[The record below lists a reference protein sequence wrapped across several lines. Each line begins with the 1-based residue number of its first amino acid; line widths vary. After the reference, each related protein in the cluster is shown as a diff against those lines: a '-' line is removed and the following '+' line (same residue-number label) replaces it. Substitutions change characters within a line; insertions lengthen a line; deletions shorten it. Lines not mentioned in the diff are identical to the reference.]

1 MKTKILSIL
10 ALLLMTVT
18 QGAWAQETLTV
29 YDGTADNRYSPM
41 NSYIF
46 DNYTKCECIIPAS
59 ELTAM
64 EGGTITAITFYARAV
79 ATQNAAWTNTNQK
92 VFLKEVS
99 GTTLSS
105 YSGMTDATVV
115 FDGTLPM
122 PTTSASGYTI
132 SFSQGYTYNGGNLLI
147 GVYNDAKGKYN
158 QVRWYGIDNQSS
170 GVSAYGY
177 STLSPAEVGFTKQ
190 TFLPKTTFTY
200 ETPPTAVDLGLPSGT
215 RWADMNVGAGS
226 ETGYGTYYAWSSSDI
241 ATAQWGNDWRMPTL
255 TEAQELINNTDQEW
269 ATIGGVNGTKFMKK
283 TDHSVYIFVPAAG
296 WDGSGNGN
304 IGTAGA
310 YWTSTA
316 QNESRAYEFVIRA
329 SGNATGND
337 NMTHQFT
344 VRPVQMFAG
353 EGTQASPYEIAST
366 TDWNNL
372 VTAVNGGETYS
383 GNYFKMTANVGTVS
397 TWMTG
402 TFSGTFDGDGKTLTV
417 GYSATTNNCAP
428 FGYLNGTVQ
437 NLKVAGNIST
447 SKQYAGGLAA
457 WVKTGHT
464 ANVTN
469 CRVAATINSTYSGDG
484 SSAGFVAYV
493 DGRLNVT
500 GCAFTGTLA
509 GSNAYA
515 WGGFVSYNVGRSDI
529 TNCLFAPASV
539 TAKADYSATVGRN
552 GGGTLNFA
560 NFYYTQKFNTAQGL
574 QARTIVKGDGVS
586 SLSVTKGSGT
596 TYNVAGITVYSN
608 GVDYNSNFYCGSGQ
622 TVSLALTAET
632 RSGYQF
638 TQYAAS
644 QGTLSAQTA
653 TSATLTMPAA
663 NSTANDAVTVTAQYL
678 SGEGTEASPYLIA
691 STTDW
696 NNISAAVNGGETY
709 SGKYFKMTANVGT
722 VSTTVG
728 TSASAFNGTFDGNG
742 HTLNVNISNSNPDTR
757 TAPFAW
763 AGGSAVIKNLHVT
776 GSLTNT
782 ARTSGIVGS
791 CYATTQI
798 SSCRVSATISGS
810 NHTSGISISGG
821 QITNC
826 LFDGKINGTA
836 STAGFATYVADG
848 TKITNCLF
856 KPQSGSSI
864 PSSQG
869 CFYTSE
875 SGKTPTFDNCYY
887 TSTAGGTAQ
896 GTDGSGMTAE
906 QLVENLGPSNW
917 KVVDGNA
924 IPKVHPNLAGEGTED
939 SPYLIASTT
948 DWNNLVSAVNAGE
961 TYNGNYFKMTAN
973 VDASKMIGSSTET
986 FKGNFDGDGY
996 TLNLNINMTASSS
1009 QIAAPF
1015 AYVVGGTIKN
1025 VKLTGTVNTAGMRSS
1040 SLIGYADNCTIRNCT
1055 SSVAISSSRNND
1067 VDGGAFVACV
1077 IKDKTVTIEGCAF
1090 TGSIT
1095 FSDAAGYEGGGF
1107 VGWMRSPSTVTL
1119 TNCLF
1124 APSAVSLAKASPAF
1138 KMFAYDNA
1146 GTTLTLNN
1154 CYYNDVAAAE
1164 SKITVQGLQAR
1175 SIAKGANVTTLA
1187 ISGAGTE
1194 YDVSGITSYGTG
1206 IQYGGVLYGGNEDAV
1221 SLTLTAPEHDGYG
1234 FVYSADNGTVT
1245 GNNNPYTLTMVD
1257 ANAIINVKYSASK
1270 AINKYTSD
1278 DTSDGWY
1285 LIASPL
1291 DGEVE
1296 VDEVEHLQD
1305 NVYDLYFFDQ
1315 SREKEWVNYKEHE
1328 GNANPGFDLVSG
1340 KGYLYANSGDV
1351 TLTFIGTPYSGNG
1364 EVSLAYSV
1372 DNPDVNMRGWN
1383 LVGNPFATTATLNKP
1398 FYKMNNDGNGL
1409 TAKIEDLNTTIAAME
1424 GVFVQATAEGQSAT
1438 FTAQTSK
1445 GGQQAIAKTNIVL
1458 SGNKGKVLDNAII
1471 RFDNGETLGKFYFG
1485 EQNANLYIPQDAEEY
1500 AIATSNGQGEMPLNF
1515 KANANGEYTLTVNPE
1530 NVEMGYLHL
1539 IDNMTGA
1546 DIDLLQTPE
1555 YSFSAKATDYESRF
1569 RLVFVCGDANDDNG
1583 DNETFAFFSNGSWVI
1598 ANEGEATLQVIDL
1611 NGRILSSET
1620 VNGSVSKSINQPA
1633 GVYMIRLIN
1642 GENVKVQKV
1651 VIE

>member
-1 MKTKILSIL
+1 MKKFIKMKTKILSIL

-29 YDGTADNRYSPM
+29 YDGTADNQYIPMYGYS
-41 NSYIF
+41 F
-46 DNYTKCECIIPAS
+46 DYYTKSECIIPAS

-64 EGGTITAITFYARAV
+64 EGGTITAITFYA
-79 ATQNAAWTNTNQK
+79 ATVTGPNPTFGTANQK

-99 GTTLSS
+99 ETTLSS
-105 YSGMTDATVV
+105 YSGMTGATVV

-132 SFSQGYTYNGGNLLI
+132 TFSQGYTYNGGNLLI
-147 GVYNDAKGKYN
+147 GIYNAAKGSWKT
-158 QVRWYGIDNQSS
+158 VRWYGIDNQSS

-177 STLSPAEVGFTKQ
+177 HNDNLANVAFKAQ
-190 TFLPKTTFTY
+190 KFLPKTTFTY
-200 ETPPTAVDLGLPSGT
+200 TPAPFSG
-215 RWADMNVGAGS
+215 GS
-226 ETGYGTYYAWSSSDI
+226 
-241 ATAQWGNDWRMPTL
+241 
-255 TEAQELINNTDQEW
+255 
-269 ATIGGVNGTKFMKK
+269 
-283 TDHSVYIFVPAAG
+283 
-296 WDGSGNGN
+296 
-304 IGTAGA
+304 
-310 YWTSTA
+310 
-316 QNESRAYEFVIRA
+316 
-329 SGNATGND
+329 
-337 NMTHQFT
+337 
-344 VRPVQMFAG
+344 
-353 EGTQASPYEIAST
+353 GTQASPYLIAST

-372 VTAVNGGETYS
+372 VSAVNGGETYS
-383 GNYFKMTANVGTVS
+383 GKYFKMTANVGTVS

-402 TFSGTFDGDGKTLTV
+402 TFSGTFDGYGNTLTV

-469 CRVAATINSTYSGDG
+469 CRVAATINSTFSGDG

-574 QARTIVKGDGVS
+574 QARTIVKGDYVS
-586 SLSVTKGSGT
+586 TLSVTKGSGT

-663 NSTANDAVTVTAQYL
+663 NSTANDAVTVTAQYSVPAATAVDL
-678 SGEGTEASPYLIA
+678 GLPSGMKWADRNVGAGSETGYGTYYAWSSSDIATAQWGNDWRMPTLTEAQELINNTDQEWATIGGVNGTKFMKKTDHSVYIFVPAAGWDGSGNGNIGTAGAYWTSTAQSESRAYEFVIRASGNTTGNDNMTHQFTIRPVQMFAGEGTQASPYLIA

-696 NNISAAVNGGETY
+696 
-709 SGKYFKMTANVGT
+709 
-722 VSTTVG
+722 
-728 TSASAFNGTFDGNG
+728 D
-742 HTLNVNISNSNPDTR
+742 
-757 TAPFAW
+757 
-763 AGGSAVIKNLHVT
+763 
-776 GSLTNT
+776 
-782 ARTSGIVGS
+782 
-791 CYATTQI
+791 
-798 SSCRVSATISGS
+798 
-810 NHTSGISISGG
+810 
-821 QITNC
+821 
-826 LFDGKINGTA
+826 
-836 STAGFATYVADG
+836 
-848 TKITNCLF
+848 
-856 KPQSGSSI
+856 
-864 PSSQG
+864 
-869 CFYTSE
+869 
-875 SGKTPTFDNCYY
+875 
-887 TSTAGGTAQ
+887 
-896 GTDGSGMTAE
+896 
-906 QLVENLGPSNW
+906 
-917 KVVDGNA
+917 
-924 IPKVHPNLAGEGTED
+924 
-939 SPYLIASTT
+939 
-948 DWNNLVSAVNAGE
+948 NLVSAVNAGE

-973 VDASKMIGSSTET
+973 VGTVSTWMTGT
-986 FKGNFDGDGY
+986 FSGTFDGDGK
-996 TLNLNINMTASSS
+996 TLTVDYDAS
-1009 QIAAPF
+1009 
-1015 AYVVGGTIKN
+1015 T
-1025 VKLTGTVNTAGMRSS
+1025 
-1040 SLIGYADNCTIRNCT
+1040 
-1055 SSVAISSSRNND
+1055 
-1067 VDGGAFVACV
+1067 
-1077 IKDKTVTIEGCAF
+1077 EGCAPF
-1090 TGSIT
+1090 GTLSGATIQNLKVAGSISSNQRLVAGIAALCSSTGNSVTNCLVSATINSSYSGNAADGGLVSVVDNDASLNVTGCAFVGKLLGGGSYASGGIVGWRRTTNACTLTDCLYAPASATGS
-1095 FSDAAGYEGGGF
+1095 E
-1107 VGWMRSPSTVTL
+1107 VWMTSGESQDGSANFCRYQTSQPAPTL
-1119 TNCLF
+1119 TNCYYTTDFSSGIGLYT
-1124 APSAVSLAKASPAF
+1124 AQGIQ
-1138 KMFAYDNA
+1138 AYSITGGDYVTVANA
-1146 GTTLTLNN
+1146 GTVGNN
-1154 CYYNDVAAAE
+1154 
-1164 SKITVQGLQAR
+1164 
-1175 SIAKGANVTTLA
+1175 
-1187 ISGAGTE
+1187 

-1245 GNNNPYTLTMVD
+1245 GNSNPYTLTMVD

-1305 NVYDLYFFDQ
+1305 NVYDLYYFDQ